1 MARLRTLPNGI
12 RIVSEPMKSV
22 RSCGIGIWID
32 VGSRHESEDDGGL
45 SHFVE
50 HMLFKGTR
58 RLTTKQIADVTNEL
72 GGNINAFTTQ
82 EQLVLHAR
90 TIDVKAPRALDLLG
104 EMLIESVFPDDE
116 LARERQVILEECKM
130 YEDSPEEL
138 SVDVFMRNLWPDH
151 PLGRPVIGRRST
163 IRRFNAPYM
172 REFWRHELQPK
183 RILIAIAGAFSKD
196 DVEEVVRRRFA
207 PLRESSHGHR
217 PAQPSTSGLER
228 RQSCL
233 KRTIE
238 QTHFCLGTNAPRRR
252 DPERYAFGLLNM
264 ILGGGVSS
272 RLFQEVREKRGL
284 AYSIGSFTEYFTDAG
299 SFGIDGAT
307 SPSQLGEVLRI
318 TLDEIERICEERVSD
333 RELELAR
340 SQVIDGLLIGLENTE
355 SRMMRNAE
363 SILTFGRVLP
373 VDEVIG
379 RVEAVDASDVQSVAR
394 RYLRSGALA
403 VSCVGPTRPTLPE
416 PVVRWPGRL

>member
-1 MARLRTLPNGI
+1 MSRLRILPNGLRII
-12 RIVSEPMKSV
+12 REPMKSV
-22 RSCGIGIWID
+22 RSCAIGIWVD
-32 VGSRHESEDDGGL
+32 VGSRHESESDGGV

-50 HMLFKGTR
+50 HMLFKGTP
-58 RLTTKQIADVTNEL
+58 RLTTAQIGDLTNEL

-90 TIDVKAPRALDLLG
+90 TIDRKAPRALDLLS
-104 EMLIESVFPDDE
+104 ELLLDSIFPEDE
-116 LARERQVILEECKM
+116 LTRERQVILEECKM

-138 SVDVFMRNLWPDH
+138 SVDVFFRNLWPDH

-163 IRRFNAPYM
+163 IRRFSAGHL
-172 REFWRHELQPK
+172 REYWRHELQPP
-183 RILIAIAGAFSKD
+183 RILISMAGHYDSEAMD
-196 DVEEVVRRRFA
+196 EVIRRRFE
-207 PLRESSHGHR
+207 PLTPSNHAAR
-217 PAQPSTSGLER
+217 PAQPSVKGLPR

-238 QTHFCLGTNAPRRR
+238 QTHFCLGTNGPRRR

-284 AYSIGSFTEYFTDAG
+284 AYSIGSFTQLFTDAG
-299 SFGIDGAT
+299 SFAIDGAT
-307 SPSQLGEVLRI
+307 SPSTLGEVLRI
-318 TLDEIERICEERVSD
+318 TLDEIDRICEEKVTE

-355 SRMMRNAE
+355 SRMMRIAE
-363 SILTFGRVLP
+363 SILTFGRVMGI
-373 VDEVIG
+373 DETI
-379 RVEAVDASDVQSVAR
+379 RQVEAVSADEVQSVAR
-394 RYLRSGALA
+394 RYLRSGPLAL
-403 VSCVGPTRPTLPE
+403 SCVGPTRPALPD
-416 PVVRWPGRL
+416 PVRSWPKS

>member
-12 RIVSEPMKSV
+12 RIVSQPMKSV
-22 RSCGIGIWID
+22 RSCAIGIWVD

-72 GGNINAFTTQ
+72 GGNLNAFTTQ

-90 TIDVKAPRALDLLG
+90 TIDAKAPKALDLLS
-104 EMLIESVFPDDE
+104 EMLLDSIFPDDE

-130 YEDSPEEL
+130 YEDSPEDL

-163 IRRFNAPYM
+163 IRRFSAPYV
-172 REFWRHELQPK
+172 REYWHQELQPN
-183 RILIAIAGAFSKD
+183 RILISIAGAYNSRD
-196 DVEEVVRRRFA
+196 MESVIRRRFA
-207 PLRESSHGHR
+207 PLSASNGTHR
-217 PAQPSTSGLER
+217 STKPPTAGLER

-238 QTHFCLGTNAPRRR
+238 QTHFCLGTSAPRRR

-284 AYSIGSFTEYFTDAG
+284 AYSIGSFTELFQDTG
-299 SFGIDGAT
+299 SFGVDGAT

-318 TLDEIERICEERVSD
+318 TLDEIDRICEERVSD

-355 SRMMRNAE
+355 SRMMRQAE
-363 SILTFGRVLP
+363 SVRTFGRVLG
-373 VDEVIG
+373 VDEVVG
-379 RVEAVDASDVQSVAR
+379 RIEAVEPGEVQSVAR
-394 RYLRSGALA
+394 RYLKSGSLA
-403 VSCVGPTRPTLPE
+403 VSCVGPVRATLPE
-416 PVVRWPGRL
+416 SVMRWPEK